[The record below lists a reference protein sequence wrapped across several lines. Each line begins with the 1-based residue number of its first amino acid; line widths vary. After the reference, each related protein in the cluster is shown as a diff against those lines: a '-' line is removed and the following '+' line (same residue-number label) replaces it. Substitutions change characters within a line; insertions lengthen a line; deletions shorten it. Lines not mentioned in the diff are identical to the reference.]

1 MKKSFYV
8 ISFITSF
15 TLGIGCMFEFLDW
28 PFRGMIVFAGFLL
41 LNFGVLPMFFYHKYK
56 TAIS

>member
-8 ISFITSF
+8 LSFITSF
-15 TLGIGCMFEFLDW
+15 TLGVGAMFEFLHW

-41 LNFGVLPMFFYHKYK
+41 LNFGLIPMFFYHKYEND
-56 TAIS
+56 IQ